1 VNDRSF
7 SRRRIGQLAVATG
20 VTLAARTASEGA
32 AQESGATWQQVTPP
46 DPIPKPRWDHSLA
59 AHDAGKKLVLFGGRN
74 SEGVGL
80 GDTWVYSRTKNVWTS
95 IDARAPSPRFGHAI
109 ATRTDDSGFFLFG
122 GQSDDRFFNDVWFYD
137 FNSDRW
143 TRVHEGSKRGPSPRY
158 GTSLVATG
166 KAALILSHG
175 FTDDGRFD
183 DTWRFDIDDELW
195 EELTPPKEADRPLK
209 RRLHEAVWSEQSNRM
224 LLFGGCS
231 SGSGPCPQG
240 DLWAFNPSRSRW
252 KEITTDTSPGAR
264 SNPGLVYD
272 RPRNRALIF
281 GGLTD
286 NGYDNTLWSLSDT
299 EGENRTWSEFTVSID
314 VPPARASHD
323 AVITGP
329 HLYIFGGTGGIG
341 AFNDLWT
348 MDVGALGSS

>member
-1 VNDRSF
+1 
-7 SRRRIGQLAVATG
+7 
-20 VTLAARTASEGA
+20 
-32 AQESGATWQQVTPP
+32 
-46 DPIPKPRWDHSLA
+46 
-59 AHDAGKKLVLFGGRN
+59 
-74 SEGVGL
+74 
-80 GDTWVYSRTKNVWTS
+80 
-95 IDARAPSPRFGHAI
+95 
-109 ATRTDDSGFFLFG
+109 
-122 GQSDDRFFNDVWFYD
+122 
-137 FNSDRW
+137 
-143 TRVHEGSKRGPSPRY
+143 
-158 GTSLVATG
+158 
-166 KAALILSHG
+166 
-175 FTDDGRFD
+175 
-183 DTWRFDIDDELW
+183 
-195 EELTPPKEADRPLK
+195 
-209 RRLHEAVWSEQSNRM
+209 M
-224 LLFGGCS
+224 
-231 SGSGPCPQG
+231 
-240 DLWAFNPSRSRW
+240 
-252 KEITTDTSPGAR
+252 TDTSPGAR

>member
-20 VTLAARTASEGA
+20 VMLAARTTSEGA
-32 AQESGATWQQVTPP
+32 AQDSGATWQQVTPP
-46 DPIPKPRWDHSLA
+46 DPIPTPRWDHSLA

-95 IDARAPSPRFGHAI
+95 IDTRAPSPRFGHAI
-109 ATRTDDSGFFLFG
+109 AARTDDSGFFLFG

-137 FNSDRW
+137 FESDRW

-183 DTWRFDIDDELW
+183 DTWRFDIDDERW
-195 EELTPPKEADRPLK
+195 EELTPPKESDRPLK
-209 RRLHEAVWSEQSNRM
+209 RCLHEAVWSEQSNQM

-252 KEITTDTSPGAR
+252 REITTDTSPGAR

-272 RPRNRALIF
+272 RPRKRALIF

-299 EGENRTWSEFTVSID
+299 EGENRTWSEFAVSTD

-348 MDVGALGSS
+348 MDVSALGST